1 MSLNN
6 SGPISL
12 RGTTAGQSI
21 QQELDLSGQIS
32 LLDAAVRT
40 LAGVPSGPVTMPGNF
55 YGKSNVFKFN
65 ISSDQINV
73 NLRTLAVNAGW
84 DQASSVEATI
94 TSGVF
99 IYSNSTSSAALT
111 VSGSFPKGV
120 ELINNG
126 TIVGRG
132 GRGGNGQNNTN
143 SGIGG
148 GAGGLALSV
157 STPIS
162 IRNNGNVAGGGG
174 GGQGASIVILFQ
186 PGQGGSGGGGG
197 AGGSE
202 GGTAFSIAGGQNGSG
217 GSLTSPGAGGI
228 NSTRPTQFSSGGPG
242 GQWGASGG
250 AGSPG
255 TSGVTFGPTPAGAA
269 GAATSGNAFISWI
282 VTGNRFGA
290 LN

>member
-1 MSLNN
+1 MPLPSA
-6 SGPISL
+6 GPISFADINL
-12 RGTTAGQSI
+12 EMQVDVYFNRSLNDITTRI
-21 QQELDLSGQIS
+21 LFDVPSGQIS
-32 LLDAAVRT
+32 MSD
-40 LAGVPSGPVTMPGNF
+40 G

-94 TSGVF
+94 NNGVF
-99 IYSNSTSSAALT
+99 IYSNSTGSAALT
-111 VSGSFPKGV
+111 VSGSFPKGI

-143 SGIGG
+143 SGAGG

-174 GGQGASIVILFQ
+174 GGQGAAIVIFFQ
-186 PGQGGSGGGGG
+186 PGSGGAGGGGG
-197 AGGSE
+197 AGGSD
-202 GGTAFSIAGGQNGSG
+202 GGTGINGGTNGGG
-217 GSLTSPGAGGI
+217 GSLASPGAGGVFAS
-228 NSTRPTQFSSGGPG
+228 NPNQFPRGGTG
-242 GQWGASGG
+242 GQWGSSGG
-250 AGSPG
+250 AATPGSSG
-255 TSGVTFGPTPAGAA
+255 TTFGPTPAGAA
-269 GAATSGNAFISWI
+269 GAATSGNAFITWL
-282 VTGNRFGA
+282 VPGNRYGA

>member
-1 MSLNN
+1 MALNN

-40 LAGVPSGPVTMPGNF
+40 LAGVSSGPVTMPGNF

-84 DQASSVEATI
+84 NQASSVEATI

-111 VSGSFPKGV
+111 VSGPFPNGI

-132 GRGGNGQNNTN
+132 GRGGNGQNGTN

-148 GAGGLALSV
+148 GAGGIALSV

-174 GGQGASIVILFQ
+174 GGQGAAIVIFFP
-186 PGQGGSGGGGG
+186 PGSGGAGGGGG

-202 GGTAFSIAGGQNGSG
+202 GGTGINFATDGAG
-217 GSLTSPGAGGI
+217 GSLTSPGAGGVFA
-228 NSTRPTQFSSGGPG
+228 SRPTTMPSGGTG
-242 GQWGASGG
+242 GQWGSSGG
-250 AGSPG
+250 AAHPGS
-255 TSGVTFGPTPAGAA
+255 SGITFGPTPAGAA

-282 VTGNRFGA
+282 VPGNRFGA

>member
-99 IYSNSTSSAALT
+99 IYSNSTGSAALT
-111 VSGSFPKGV
+111 VSGSFPKGI

-132 GRGGNGQNNTN
+132 GRGGNGQNGTN

-148 GAGGLALSV
+148 GAGGIALSV

-174 GGQGASIVILFQ
+174 GGQGAAIVIFFP
-186 PGQGGSGGGGG
+186 PGSGGAGGGGG

-202 GGTAFSIAGGQNGSG
+202 GGTGINFATNGAG
-217 GSLTSPGAGGI
+217 GSLTSPGAGGVFA
-228 NSTRPTQFSSGGPG
+228 SRPNEMPKGGTG
-242 GQWGASGG
+242 GQWGSSGG
-250 AGSPG
+250 AADPG
-255 TSGVTFGPTPAGAA
+255 RSGITFGPTPAGAA